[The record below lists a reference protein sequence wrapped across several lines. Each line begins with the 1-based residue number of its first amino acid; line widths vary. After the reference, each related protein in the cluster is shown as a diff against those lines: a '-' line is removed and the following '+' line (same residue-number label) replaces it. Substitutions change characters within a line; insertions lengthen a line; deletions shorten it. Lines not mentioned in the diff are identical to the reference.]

1 VGADAVDPFTR
12 YLAELDRARPEGER
26 RPENL
31 VVVRRV
37 SSTNQLARAIVADYE
52 SEAQDLHSLLILA
65 LEQSGGRGRQG
76 RSWSSPEGK
85 GVYAT
90 RVLSVRD
97 IELLQSL
104 PMLVGLGL
112 CRALSPHLPVPCRL
126 KWPNDLVV
134 ETSAGRKKIG
144 GILIEALI
152 HPGEGAAVIIGFGVN
167 HSHEGEDL
175 PETGTS
181 LRSLG
186 GPGAEVPL
194 VELTWDLVTGLER
207 ELDRLEDT
215 ASAVESYRELSVHR
229 PGDAISCRVGE
240 QVVEGTFLGFD
251 DRGRLRLDRHGEE
264 ILVAS
269 GEVIE

>member
-1 VGADAVDPFTR
+1 MDSFTR
-12 YLAELDRARPEGER
+12 YLEELERARPDGER

-31 VVVRRV
+31 VVVRSV
-37 SSTNQLARAIVADYE
+37 SSTNQLARDIVADYE
-52 SEAQDLHSLLILA
+52 REAQDLHSLLILA
-65 LEQSGGRGRQG
+65 LEQSGGRGRHG
-76 RSWSSPEGK
+76 RVWTSPAGK

-90 RVLSVRD
+90 RVLSTRD
-97 IELLQSL
+97 PELLQTL

-112 CRALSPHLPVPCRL
+112 CRALSGHLPVPCRL

-134 ETSAGRKKIG
+134 ETPEGRRKIG

-167 HSHEGEDL
+167 HSHAPGEL

-181 LRSLG
+181 VRLLSGGAERSLID
-186 GPGAEVPL
+186 
-194 VELTWDLVTGLER
+194 LTWDLITSLEQ
-207 ELDRLEDT
+207 ELAHLDDL
-215 ASAVESYRELSVHR
+215 AYAVAAYRELSIHQ
-229 PGDAISCRVGE
+229 PGDAISCRVGAE
-240 QVVEGTFLGFD
+240 VVEGMFLGFD
-251 DRGRLRLDRHGEE
+251 DRGRLRLQRGSEE